1 MTRLPQ
7 FGATEST
14 LHNFTLSNSKA
25 NILIILC
32 ILHQHLEKKDKWV
45 NIYSKIKYLGNHSL
59 NRNVDINKKSEKV
72 MRIQSSEMLFNCY
85 VAPKFT

>member
-1 MTRLPQ
+1 M
-7 FGATEST
+7 
-14 LHNFTLSNSKA
+14 
-25 NILIILC
+25 
-32 ILHQHLEKKDKWV
+32 